1 MWRNIASNAITLI
14 VIGLFLIG
22 GVMTLLKAE
31 YYKTG
36 PLTEAICLKVEPGS
50 SMQKIS
56 VYLRDKGRGSKQRI
70 VQYRSRLYR

>member
-56 VYLRDKGRGSKQRI
+56 VYLRDKGAVRSK
-70 VQYRSRLYR
+70 